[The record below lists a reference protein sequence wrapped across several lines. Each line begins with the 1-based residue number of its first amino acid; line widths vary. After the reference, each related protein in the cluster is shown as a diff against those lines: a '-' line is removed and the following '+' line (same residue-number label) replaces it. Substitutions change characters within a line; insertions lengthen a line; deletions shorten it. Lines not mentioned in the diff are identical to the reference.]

1 MTPSN
6 YRLSYTRGSDGKH
19 QLAVEITGPLAD
31 PLAGL
36 MPEDRRGVMAVPR
49 TWSEIRL
56 LFESFRLPPLAR
68 QAVENH
74 VLASRR
80 QRYEALKLAARPATA
95 VPAAVQRHDAEPHM

>member
-6 YRLSYTRGSDGKH
+6 YRLSYSRGSDGKH

-36 MPEDRRGVMAVPR
+36 TPQERRGVMAEAR

-80 QRYEALKLAARPATA
+80 QRYEARKLALLQAPA
-95 VPAAVQRHDAEPHM
+95 QRQDAEPQM